1 MAGYVANS
9 SPVLVQCV
17 GRRLDPAWLC
27 CTFAKQMKRS
37 ALLVIDLQRGA
48 FDGVRSSV
56 IAEPRRLISNA
67 LALVSAARRCAMP
80 VIFMQH
86 CEGTGEIFEEGSV
99 QGQLHQSLA
108 PFPTE
113 KVLKKYESSAF
124 ENTNLERILRELA
137 VEELILCGLQSEFCI
152 SNTAKSALNLGLG
165 VVLAADGHST
175 WPTKDESAGAISAR
189 VNDELQASGVTLRST
204 AELVQAVGKA
214 QT

>member
-1 MAGYVANS
+1 
-9 SPVLVQCV
+9 
-17 GRRLDPAWLC
+17 
-27 CTFAKQMKRS
+27 MKRT

-56 IAEPRRLISNA
+56 ISEPDRLIGNA
-67 LALVSAARRCAMP
+67 LDLLSAARRCSRP
-80 VIFMQH
+80 VIFFQH
-86 CEGTGEIFEEGSV
+86 CEGAGEIFEEGSV

-124 ENTNLERILRELA
+124 ENTDLETILRELG
-137 VEELILCGLQSEFCI
+137 VEELVLCGLQSEFCI
-152 SNTAKSALNLGLG
+152 SKTAKSALNLGFD

-175 WPTKDESAGAISAR
+175 WPTKDESANVISAR
-189 VNDELQASGVTLRST
+189 VNEELQASGVSLRST
-204 AELVQAVGKA
+204 AELVQSVGKA